1 MKRNIR
7 LTIEYDGSRYQGWQ
21 RLGGDSN
28 ANTIQGKLESVL
40 SKMTGEDVNI
50 NGSGR
55 TDAGVHAYGQVANF
69 HTDCMMSVSEIKNY
83 LTKYLPSDI
92 GIVEVSEASERFHS
106 RLNAKEKTYLYRI
119 AIPGVSNV
127 FERKYLWYFPET
139 LDIKKM
145 EEAASL
151 LIGTHDFKGF
161 SSIKK
166 TKKSTVRTIYN
177 IEIKKTKKEIQ
188 ISYTGNGFLHN
199 MVRIL
204 TGTLVEVGCGK
215 IKPEVISGFCGVL
228 RSNLIL
234 PRLPQQFLSLILVLP
249 TVLLLLIYYRS
260 HKKQIHTVGL
270 GIVFPKECILLP
282 V

>member
-69 HTDCMMSVSEIKNY
+69 HTDCMMSVNEIKNY

-106 RLNAKEKTYLYRI
+106 RLNAKEKTYW
-119 AIPGVSNV
+119 N
-127 FERKYLWYFPET
+127 
-139 LDIKKM
+139 
-145 EEAASL
+145 
-151 LIGTHDFKGF
+151 F
-161 SSIKK
+161 SRSWMWKNK
-166 TKKSTVRTIYN
+166 TRGYSKSTGKY
-177 IEIKKTKKEIQ
+177 KKKRCRDYCTA
-188 ISYTGNGFLHN
+188 S
-199 MVRIL
+199 R
-204 TGTLVEVGCGK
+204 
-215 IKPEVISGFCGVL
+215 VISGFCGVL

>member
-69 HTDCMMSVSEIKNY
+69 HTDCMMSVNEIKNY

-106 RLNAKEKTYLYRI
+106 RLNAKE
-119 AIPGVSNV
+119 
-127 FERKYLWYFPET
+127 
-139 LDIKKM
+139 
-145 EEAASL
+145 
-151 LIGTHDFKGF
+151 LIFT
-161 SSIKK
+161 
-166 TKKSTVRTIYN
+166 
-177 IEIKKTKKEIQ
+177 E
-188 ISYTGNGFLHN
+188 L
-199 MVRIL
+199 
-204 TGTLVEVGCGK
+204 
-215 IKPEVISGFCGVL
+215 
-228 RSNLIL
+228 
-234 PRLPQQFLSLILVLP
+234 QFLV
-249 TVLLLLIYYRS
+249 YRMFLNVNTFGIS
-260 HKKQIHTVGL
+260 QKLWISKKWKKLHHY
-270 GIVFPKECILLP
+270 
-282 V
+282 